1 MKCQAVC
8 LALGYDGKEA
18 TIPNF
23 KELMDGEAMSFN
35 PQSHHK
41 TEQTY
46 GQISQCPSNPLDPVP
61 LEGTENKLVILR
73 KKHLQ
78 KESFSPRAQNP

>member
-46 GQISQCPSNPLDPVP
+46 GQIDLHICFSWQLSCFKFKVLSDTQ
-61 LEGTENKLVILR
+61 GIMSKTTEIAKP
-73 KKHLQ
+73 K
-78 KESFSPRAQNP
+78 